1 MKEVID
7 LRSNGPK
14 PERREE
20 IHIIEQE
27 LSAADIMKLAYI
39 AAGTVLTG
47 LTLILAYAAGVMIMA
62 LGIVG
67 LLVFLWM
74 MIRNIG

>member
-1 MKEVID
+1 MKDIID
-7 LRSNGPK
+7 LRPN
-14 PERREE
+14 RQLQE
-20 IHIIEQE
+20 IHIVEQE
-27 LSAADIMKLAYI
+27 LTRDDLMKLAYI

-67 LLVFLWM
+67 LLGFIWM
-74 MIRNIG
+74 IVKNMG